1 MTPDT
6 SPPAAR
12 TKVLCVDDE
21 PNVLAGLSL
30 YLRRRY
36 DVQTALSGAAGLT
49 ALRDAGDTAVV
60 ISDMRMPGM
69 DGAAFLSACRQTR
82 PDTVRMLLT
91 GHADMDSAVHAVNE
105 GQIFRFLTKPCPP
118 SLLLSS
124 VEAALAQHRLLTAER
139 VLLEQTLHGSVK
151 ALIDVLALANPVAFG
166 RAIRIKQL
174 VSDLAASLDPS
185 ERWQVEVAAMLS
197 QIGCMSLPPET
208 LERVYYG
215 RPLSDDEQQMVAR
228 VPALTANLLGSIPR
242 LDAVRGI
249 LASYT
254 RTPPRTDAVT
264 DEGGGSVVARGARLL
279 AAATDFEVLT
289 AQGHPAAHVLDVM
302 RGRPG
307 RYHPAILDT
316 LTAIHAA
323 ADAANEVHEVSLAA
337 LRVGMVLA
345 EDVTLTTG
353 TLLVTRGYTVTEG
366 FVERARN
373 FRGKVR
379 EPLRVVLRSGSDE
392 AAAT

>member
-1 MTPDT
+1 MN
-6 SPPAAR
+6 AAASATEVR

-21 PNVLAGLSL
+21 PNVLSGLSL

-36 DVQTALSGAAGLT
+36 DVQTALNGTEGLA
-49 ALRDAGDTAVV
+49 ALRDAEDTAVV

-69 DGAAFLSACRQTR
+69 DGAAFLSACRQAR
-82 PDTVRMLLT
+82 PDAVRMLLT
-91 GHADMDSAVHAVNE
+91 GHADMDSAAQAVNE
-105 GQIFRFLTKPCPP
+105 GQVFRFLTKPCPP
-118 SLLLSS
+118 SVLLGA
-124 VEAALAQHRLLTAER
+124 VEAALVQHRLLTAER

-151 ALIDVLALANPVAFG
+151 ALVDVLALANPVAFG
-166 RAIRIKQL
+166 RAIRIKQI
-174 VSDLAASLDPS
+174 VAELAASLDPS

-208 LERVYYG
+208 LERLYYG
-215 RPLSDDEQQMVAR
+215 QPLSEEEQEMVGR
-228 VPALTANLLGSIPR
+228 VPALTASLLSNIPR

-254 RTPPRTDAVT
+254 RPPRGDVAG
-264 DEGGGSVVARGARLL
+264 DDGGSIVARGARIL
-279 AAATDFEVLT
+279 AAAADFEGLT
-289 AQGHPAAHVLDVM
+289 AQGHPPAHVLDVM
-302 RGRPG
+302 RGRAG
-307 RYHPAILDT
+307 RYQPSILQA
-316 LTAIHAA
+316 LRGIHAA
-323 ADAANEVHEVSLAA
+323 EAGVHDVREVSLAN

-379 EPLRVVLRSGSDE
+379 EPLRVLLRTLHDE
-392 AAAT
+392 VAAS